1 MKLVVWL
8 VLLFVVAVVAAMTLG
23 ANDGLASFYWRGW
36 RLDVSLNFFILA
48 LLGAFIGLSTS
59 VRLARWLIGLPGRA
73 KAWRTERREQALQSA
88 QRQALLELYA
98 ARYSRAVKA
107 AGRAQDLVQDLAER
121 SSMAETQ
128 AVNHL
133 LAAISMHRLQDRTG
147 RDEQARLA
155 QACMD
160 SAVASGQSGGAYAR
174 APTAAEGLILLR
186 AEWALDD
193 HDASTALSHLAQ
205 LPPGAARRIQAQ
217 RLRLQAHRMA
227 NQPAEAL
234 KAVRQL
240 AKHQALKPDAA
251 KSLIRSLALGVLD
264 TARDS
269 QGLQRLWLEL
279 EREDR
284 QDITVLSHA
293 VRCAASFGDAEWA
306 RRVLRLALETAT
318 ALEPE
323 QRCLLA
329 YSAWRVVK
337 GIEPEWLGSV
347 ENLAASHPR
356 EAMVQAL
363 AAAVYAER
371 QLWGKAQPLLEQTVY
386 SEALPSDVRRD
397 AWCRLAQLALNKD
410 DAQTAQS
417 CFRRAAELN

>member
-23 ANDGLASFYWRGW
+23 ANDGLVSFYWRGW
-36 RLDVSLNFFILA
+36 RLDLSLNFFVLA
-48 LLGAFIGLSTS
+48 VLGTFIGLSTS
-59 VRLARWLIGLPGRA
+59 VRLTRWLIGLPARA

-107 AGRAQDLVQDLAER
+107 AGRAQDLAQDLSER
-121 SSMAETQ
+121 GSKAETQ
-128 AVNHL
+128 VINHL
-133 LAAISMHRLQDRTG
+133 LAAMSMHRLQDRTG

-155 QACMD
+155 QACMN
-160 SAVASGQSGGAYAR
+160 SAIASGDPDDAYAR
-174 APTAAEGLILLR
+174 GPSAAEGLALLR

-193 HDASTALSHLAQ
+193 HDAPAALALLAQ

-217 RLRLQAHRMA
+217 RLRLQAHRLA

-240 AKHQALKPDAA
+240 AKHQAFKPEAA
-251 KSLIRSLALGVLD
+251 KSLIRSMAMGVLD
-264 TARDS
+264 TARDGE
-269 QGLQRLWLEL
+269 GLQRLWLGL

-284 QDITVLSHA
+284 QDTAVLSHA
-293 VRCAASFGDAEWA
+293 VRRAAALGDAAWA
-306 RRVLRLALETAT
+306 RRVLRLAWETAT

-323 QRCLLA
+323 QRRLFA
-329 YSAWRVVK
+329 HSTWRVVK
-337 GIEPEWLGSV
+337 GIEPEWLVAV

-356 EAMVQAL
+356 ESMVQAL
-363 AAAVYAER
+363 AGAVYAER
-371 QLWGKAQPLLEQTVY
+371 QLWGKAQPLLEQTV
-386 SEALPSDVRRD
+386 SSDLPTEVRRD

-410 DAQTAQS
+410 DTAAAQHCYRQ
-417 CFRRAAELN
+417 AAELP

>member
-36 RLDVSLNFFILA
+36 RLDLSLNFFILA
-48 LLGAFIGLSTS
+48 LLGGFIGLSTS
-59 VRLARWLIGLPGRA
+59 VRLTRWLIGLPARA

-107 AGRAQDLVQDLAER
+107 ARRAQELAQELTEQG
-121 SSMAETQ
+121 SKAETQ
-128 AVNHL
+128 AISHL
-133 LAAISMHRLQDRTG
+133 LAAMSMHRLQDRAG

-160 SAVASGQSGGAYAR
+160 SAVASGDPGDAHAC
-174 APTAAEGLILLR
+174 APSAAEGLALLR

-193 HDASTALSHLAQ
+193 HDAPAALAHLAQ

-217 RLRLQAHRMA
+217 RLRLQAHRLA
-227 NQPAEAL
+227 HQPAEAL

-240 AKHQALKPDAA
+240 AKHQAYKPEAA
-251 KSLIRSLALGVLD
+251 KSLIRSLAMGVLD

-269 QGLQRLWLEL
+269 EGLQRLWLEL

-284 QDITVLSHA
+284 QDVSVLSHA
-293 VRCAASFGDAEWA
+293 VRRAAALGDAAWA
-306 RRVLRLALETAT
+306 RRVLRLAWDTAT
-318 ALEPE
+318 AM
-323 QRCLLA
+323 
-329 YSAWRVVK
+329 
-337 GIEPEWLGSV
+337 IEPEWLGAV
-347 ENLAASHPR
+347 EKLAASHPR

-363 AAAVYAER
+363 AGAVYAER
-371 QLWGKAQPLLEQTVY
+371 QLWGKAQPLLEHAVR
-386 SEALPSDVRRD
+386 SELLPSDVRRD

-410 DAQTAQS
+410 DAQAAQH
-417 CFRRAAELN
+417 CFRQAAELD